1 MEIEFWHAMG
11 GPLGD
16 VLEEMISEFNDS
28 QDEIKV
34 ISVSMGSY
42 QALSQKIM
50 ASVAADNPPDLAQAY
65 EAWTAELIENGSV
78 VPLDDIIAGPEGLS
92 QESFDD
98 ILPVFIGN
106 NTWYGKIYSFPFNK
120 SVRAIY
126 YNKGLF
132 ELVGLPDRGPETWEE
147 YYEFA
152 KALTIDTNADGNPE
166 QWGTA
171 GQLSVWMFEN
181 LLLQNGGKLMEEDGT
196 TPAFNS
202 PEGVEALSFLKRL
215 LASDV
220 GYITAGYEYQNDFL
234 AGKVAM
240 MEGSTVSIAFIQDQ
254 LSFDM
259 GIAPL
264 PKKKR
269 PAVIVAG
276 TNVVIFESSKPEKKL
291 AAWEFIKWFTDT
303 ENTARWSA
311 ETGYVP
317 VRRSALESEVMLR
330 RFEEMPG
337 LREVYEQLNYAEY
350 EPRTSIWFAGRKWL
364 EEIGVEGCL
373 RGKFTAK
380 EALDKIAEMI
390 REEVERT
397 G

>member
-1 MEIEFWHAMG
+1 
-11 GPLGD
+11 
-16 VLEEMISEFNDS
+16 
-28 QDEIKV
+28 
-34 ISVSMGSY
+34 
-42 QALSQKIM
+42 
-50 ASVAADNPPDLAQAY
+50 
-65 EAWTAELIENGSV
+65 
-78 VPLDDIIAGPEGLS
+78 
-92 QESFDD
+92 
-98 ILPVFIGN
+98 
-106 NTWYGKIYSFPFNK
+106 
-120 SVRAIY
+120 
-126 YNKGLF
+126 
-132 ELVGLPDRGPETWEE
+132 
-147 YYEFA
+147 
-152 KALTIDTNADGNPE
+152 
-166 QWGTA
+166 
-171 GQLSVWMFEN
+171 MFEN

-202 PEGVEALSFLKRL
+202 PEGVEALAFLKKM
-215 LASDV
+215 LAGDV

-264 PKKKR
+264 AEKKR

-276 TNVVIFESSKPEKKL
+276 TNVVIFESSRPEKKL

-317 VRRSALESEVMLR
+317 VRRSALESAVMLQ

-337 LREVYEQLNYAEY
+337 LREVYEQLSYAEY
-350 EPRTSIWFAGRKWL
+350 EPRTAIWFAGRKWL

-373 RGKFTAK
+373 RGKFTPQ
-380 EALDKIAEMI
+380 EALEKIAEMI
-390 REEVERT
+390 EKEVERT